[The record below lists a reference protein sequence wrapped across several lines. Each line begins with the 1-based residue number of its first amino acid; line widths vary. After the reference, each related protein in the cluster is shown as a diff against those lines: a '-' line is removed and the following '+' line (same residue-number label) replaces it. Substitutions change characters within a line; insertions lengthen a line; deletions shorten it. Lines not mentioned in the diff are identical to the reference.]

1 MAFREDFVWGAASS
15 AYQTEGFPSADG
27 GGESIWDAFCR
38 RPGAIANGDNGSIAC
53 DGYHRFEEDIRLLSS
68 LGLRAYRFSTSWT
81 RIDPNGDGRWNE
93 AGLQYYDRMVD
104 CCLANGV
111 TPWMTL
117 YHWELP
123 QALEE
128 TGGWQDRGTAE
139 RFARFAG
146 MMAAHFS
153 GRVSHF
159 ITLNEPQCFIGLG
172 YGTGAHAPGLML
184 PAAATDTAAFIDPD
198 SITVWESGGPFQL
211 QDQDIINLTGT
222 YSIYGY
228 MAMGTTFSGGIT
240 PLVTA

>member
-53 DGYHRFEEDIRLLSS
+53 DGYHRFAEDIGLLAS
-68 LGLRAYRFSTSWT
+68 LGLSAYRFSTSWA

-93 AGLQYYDRMVD
+93 AGLQYYDRVVD

-123 QALEE
+123 QALEQMQRTGCPILFYENATAPAKQVIAKAMESGKEPEIAVLIGAEGGFDEDEVALAMERGCHILSLGKRILRCETAPLAALTILMYE
-128 TGGWQDRGTAE
+128 TGNME
-139 RFARFAG
+139 
-146 MMAAHFS
+146 
-153 GRVSHF
+153 
-159 ITLNEPQCFIGLG
+159 
-172 YGTGAHAPGLML
+172 
-184 PAAATDTAAFIDPD
+184 
-198 SITVWESGGPFQL
+198 
-211 QDQDIINLTGT
+211 
-222 YSIYGY
+222 
-228 MAMGTTFSGGIT
+228 
-240 PLVTA
+240 